1 MNTNITAT
9 AESITTVI
17 IAGVAKLPVAT
28 TPLLAV
34 PFVLLLLFALSF
46 VATSLVADEML
57 PLGFSGFAG
66 VSSVLTGLI
75 DGLGLDADFAV

>member
-1 MNTNITAT
+1 M
-9 AESITTVI
+9 
-17 IAGVAKLPVAT
+17 PVAT

-46 VATSLVADEML
+46 VATSLVAEEML
-57 PLGFSGFAG
+57 SLGFSGFAG

-75 DGLGLDADFAV
+75 DGLGLSTDFAV

>member
-1 MNTNITAT
+1 M
-9 AESITTVI
+9 I

-34 PFVLLLLFALSF
+34 PFLLLLLFALSF
-46 VATSLVADEML
+46 VATSLVAEEMF

-75 DGLGLDADFAV
+75 DGLGLSTDFAV

>member
-1 MNTNITAT
+1 M
-9 AESITTVI
+9 
-17 IAGVAKLPVAT
+17 PVAT

-34 PFVLLLLFALSF
+34 AVCAVVIVCIVF
-46 VATSLVADEML
+46 VATSLVAEEML

-75 DGLGLDADFAV
+75 DGLRIVN

>member
-1 MNTNITAT
+1 M
-9 AESITTVI
+9 I

-28 TPLLAV
+28 TLLLAV

-57 PLGFSGFAG
+57 SLGFSG
-66 VSSVLTGLI
+66 VSIGLTGLI
-75 DGLGLDADFAV
+75 DGLGLSTDFAV